1 MLKLPNL
8 FIILCLL
15 TLPTL
20 AIEVTYSYQMCR
32 LLEQHVLRD
41 DVTYQPGVSV
51 DGKVIVPADLKGGS
65 NFRLP
70 DTIKIPLSV
79 DLAKEFG
86 LVQFNGDELVAPL
99 GVLEVTKDGRVL
111 QDGRDL
117 SERAYVICKEE

>member
-1 MLKLPNL
+1 MKY
-8 FIILCLL
+8 FFAILCFLS
-15 TLPTL
+15 LPAH

-32 LLEQHVLRD
+32 LLEQHIPRD

-51 DGKVIVPADLKGGS
+51 DGKAVVPADLNGGS
-65 NFRLP
+65 NFQLP

-79 DLAKEFG
+79 NLAKEFG
-86 LVQFNGDELVAPL
+86 LAQFNGDELVAPL